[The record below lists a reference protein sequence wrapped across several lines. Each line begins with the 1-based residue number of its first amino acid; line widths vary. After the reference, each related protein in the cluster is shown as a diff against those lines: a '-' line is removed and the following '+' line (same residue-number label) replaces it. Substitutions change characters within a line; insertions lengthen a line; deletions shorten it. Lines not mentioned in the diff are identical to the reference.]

1 MASGTSLHAENQQTQ
16 LFIGP
21 SQLKQSK
28 REELQLVGH
37 QANIKSPR
45 GQSSKKIEERIFAVE
60 SGKKDVG
67 NIG

>member
-45 GQSSKKIEERIFAVE
+45 G
-60 SGKKDVG
+60 
-67 NIG
+67 